1 MVCVKEGCPWW
12 VHAYKGKWKD
22 YWECS
27 IVTQHTYHLP
37 RVQKSHRNLTSQYIA
52 NEMYGMIVANLSFE
66 PKSIIRHI
74 QEKYK
79 YTISY
84 GKAWSAKQKVLEM
97 RFGMFEAAYD
107 NISRLL
113 AVICQRNSGSYYDMK
128 SVDRGQGPPFKLQRA
143 FFSLGPCINAL

>member
-1 MVCVKEGCPWW
+1 MREFKTVECKSRKYDVVCVKEGCPWR
-12 VHAYKGKWKD
+12 VHTYKGEWKD

-27 IVTQHTYHLP
+27 IITQHTCHLP
-37 RVQKSHRNLTSQYIA
+37 GMQKSHRNLTSQYIA
-52 NEMYGMIVANLSFE
+52 NKMYGMIVANLLFE

-79 YTISY
+79 YTILY

-97 RFGMFEAAYD
+97 KFGTFDAAYD

-113 AVICQRNSGSYYDMK
+113 AVIC
-128 SVDRGQGPPFKLQRA
+128 
-143 FFSLGPCINAL
+143 